1 MGHTDD
7 HKLEYQTVRLKK
19 GEFHPGLHKVTWTEF
34 RIPILSDSAI
44 AGRKVVLLDDIL
56 LFVPKAKQLQIA
68 ENNLA
73 VCLGMDRKELQPI
86 RFEARPDHIIDV
98 VG

>member
-7 HKLEYQTVRLKK
+7 LKPEYQTIRLKK
-19 GEFHPGLHKVTWTEF
+19 GELHPGLRKVSWKEF
-34 RIPILSDSAI
+34 RVPIFSDNAI

-56 LFVPKAKQLQIA
+56 SFVPKAKLLQIE
-68 ENNLA
+68 ENDLA
-73 VCLGMDRKELQPI
+73 VCLGLDRKELQPI